1 MTRDAAS
8 RQLIFEGCE
17 NFRDLGGYRTVDG
30 RSVRWGML
38 YRSGHLSFLT
48 DTDVHL
54 ARSLG
59 LSTVIDLRTERE
71 TKQRR
76 TCAFAQDVANFRTI
90 DIFKTLRL
98 GWAVDFD
105 SWDERFRVMLRDAG
119 VPESLKSRV
128 RGPGA

>member
-17 NFRDLGGYRTVDG
+17 NFRDLGGYRTGDG

-90 DIFKTLRL
+90 DIFRRC
-98 GWAVDFD
+98 A
-105 SWDERFRVMLRDAG
+105 SAG
-119 VPESLKSRV
+119 R
-128 RGPGA
+128 